1 MTDTTTPLKIAYCKL
16 YFGKKQRFT
25 LDYNEKDDLYRSFQN
40 KIDELGIPS
49 GSTFWADIGCGSVQ
63 IKDADTLFAIVNHC
77 PRVKIVVRT
86 ENEHSSSSS
95 DSAEESHGLLAR
107 KHRAKN
113 RSRTRSHSRGRSRS
127 HSRDRHRMRHHCTLR
142 NLCHS
147 YPRDLRPH
155 RCRRQTHSPGFYNEN
170 TLDLDSSND
179 RPPNFSFPT
188 STYFPCN
195 SHRDSLLCS
204 LERCRGDHKHRA
216 IRGGFHTCH

>member
-179 RPPNFSFPT
+179 RLQTSAFP
-188 STYFPCN
+188 
-195 SHRDSLLCS
+195 HRPIF
-204 LERCRGDHKHRA
+204 HA
-216 IRGGFHTCH
+216 IHTDTLYYVA